1 MSEGGVQAPGPLFG
15 VFLSSFLWLL
25 SLCSAG
31 IHPVAMPPCRGV
43 LAVKGSVLLSAT
55 GVGAVGAELHCLR

>member
-15 VFLSSFLWLL
+15 VFLSSFL